1 MNMYLRA
8 KCQVSRITLKSFRQ
22 GRVGRILP
30 LTSKQTLKKPTQI
43 RVNKIEQ
50 NALFKVEEILQY

>member
-1 MNMYLRA
+1 MYLRA
-8 KCQVSRITLKSFRQ
+8 KCQVSRITLTSFTQRS
-22 GRVGRILP
+22 VGGILP
-30 LTSKQTLKKPTQI
+30 LTSKRTPKKPTQI